1 MCPVDVLKP
10 NTIGNYHLLELAK
23 TKKVKGYLLFSS
35 CDVYGTPRVDGLIN
49 ENAFGH
55 MDTLDIHNCYSESKR
70 MAETMCHAF
79 WVQHQVPVRIA
90 RIAHTYAPT
99 MDIQNDPRVFAS
111 FVKNIAAGED
121 IVLKS
126 DGSGKRTFCYITDA
140 VAGYFKILFDGAEG
154 EAYNVCN
161 TSQFVSI
168 RELAECLTEIYP
180 EKNLHVICKQR
191 SESENYTENKAV
203 IGHERIPDNR
213 KLQELGWEARVDIR
227 EGFKRVIQYIEN
239 EKQ

>member
-1 MCPVDVLKP
+1 M
-10 NTIGNYHLLELAK
+10 
-23 TKKVKGYLLFSS
+23 
-35 CDVYGTPRVDGLIN
+35 
-49 ENAFGH
+49 
-55 MDTLDIHNCYSESKR
+55 
-70 MAETMCHAF
+70 
-79 WVQHQVPVRIA
+79 Q
-90 RIAHTYAPT
+90 
-99 MDIQNDPRVFAS
+99 
-111 FVKNIAAGED
+111 
-121 IVLKS
+121 
-126 DGSGKRTFCYITDA
+126 

>member
-1 MCPVDVLKP
+1 M
-10 NTIGNYHLLELAK
+10 
-23 TKKVKGYLLFSS
+23 
-35 CDVYGTPRVDGLIN
+35 
-49 ENAFGH
+49 
-55 MDTLDIHNCYSESKR
+55 
-70 MAETMCHAF
+70 
-79 WVQHQVPVRIA
+79 
-90 RIAHTYAPT
+90 
-99 MDIQNDPRVFAS
+99 
-111 FVKNIAAGED
+111 KNIAAGED

-191 SESENYTENKAV
+191 SESENYTENKARLDMLETNK
-203 IGHERIPDNR
+203 HEKRGSEGVFSYVEEPLSNVSRFMACINR
-213 KLQELGWEARVDIR
+213 DLC
-227 EGFKRVIQYIEN
+227 
-239 EKQ
+239 

>member
-1 MCPVDVLKP
+1 
-10 NTIGNYHLLELAK
+10 
-23 TKKVKGYLLFSS
+23 
-35 CDVYGTPRVDGLIN
+35 
-49 ENAFGH
+49 
-55 MDTLDIHNCYSESKR
+55 
-70 MAETMCHAF
+70 
-79 WVQHQVPVRIA
+79 
-90 RIAHTYAPT
+90 

-140 VAGYFKILFDGAEG
+140 VAGYFKILFDGTEG

-180 EKNLHVICKQR
+180 EKNLHVICKLR

-203 IGHERIPDNR
+203 FGHDRIPDNR

>member
-1 MCPVDVLKP
+1 
-10 NTIGNYHLLELAK
+10 
-23 TKKVKGYLLFSS
+23 
-35 CDVYGTPRVDGLIN
+35 
-49 ENAFGH
+49 
-55 MDTLDIHNCYSESKR
+55 
-70 MAETMCHAF
+70 
-79 WVQHQVPVRIA
+79 
-90 RIAHTYAPT
+90 